1 LKRLKLLK
9 KWRNQVLLFS
19 DLLDYKKDL
28 PILRLE
34 KLGIYLIKKP
44 FNVRRKIS
52 ESFLLFLASIIKLF

>member
-1 LKRLKLLK
+1 MEKS
-9 KWRNQVLLFS
+9 VLLFS

-44 FNVRRKIS
+44 LTLEENQ
-52 ESFLLFLASIIKLF
+52 ESFLLFSFYN